1 MAVFTGRRRLQ
12 VAGLALVGLLASLI
26 AVPATGVPKDR
37 GPIKP
42 DPLFTRL
49 SQSVGIRYWIAHPEA
64 APIALQER
72 FRRAGEAIESAAAVA
87 AQPTG
92 RARQRF
98 NHDGIGLPQN
108 EESVSVC
115 TKRPDVVLSGTN
127 DYRGLLDPRG
137 NSTGWHLSTDG
148 GETVRNEGL
157 LPPVPIAGAPA
168 PSGGDPVDV
177 VTKNCALYAASLNY
191 DPADPTGGPNGVG
204 IYKTSV
210 RTLANCPGG
219 SAPSCWPNRRAVAQT
234 TPPNFYDKEWFDVGQ
249 SGPAG
254 RVVWVAFSDFVNDPD
269 APLGFTSASIKAV
282 RCDGALEECTQPIL
296 ISGADED
303 VQFADVTIGPDGRT
317 YITWS
322 EIRGELEQ
330 TQQTFIHKLRVAQPG
345 STTFGPT
352 RVIHRETK
360 AIPFGGFMHANDF
373 RIATYPKSEVTMVG
387 NKPRVFAVWDAC
399 RYRLLDNVCEES
411 IIKFTYSRDLGQSWS
426 EPRTVSRRL
435 GDSYF
440 PTISAGAHSRRLAVA
455 YFTNRYDRVF
465 HNRQDVELT
474 TIGLNGRVM
483 NRQRLTHPS
492 NESEADPL
500 LGGFFIGDYI
510 ETSMVRGKAY
520 TGYNAN
526 YRSVRVL
533 GEGFPVPQQ
542 DNYLTKSGL

>member
-1 MAVFTGRRRLQ
+1 MITGKRKLQ
-12 VAGLALVGLLASLI
+12 VAGLALVGLLAMLI
-26 AVPATGVPKDR
+26 ALPAAGVPKDK
-37 GPIKP
+37 GPVKP
-42 DPLFTRL
+42 NPLFTRL
-49 SQSVGIRYWIAHPEA
+49 SQSVGIRYWVAHPEA
-64 APIALQER
+64 APSDLQER
-72 FRRAGEAIESAAAVA
+72 FRRVGEVIEGVPPAA

-92 RARQRF
+92 QAGQRF
-98 NHDGIGLPQN
+98 NHDAIGFPQN

-127 DYRGLLDPRG
+127 DYRGLLDQAE
-137 NSTGWHLSTDG
+137 NFTGWHLSTDG

-157 LPPVPIAGAPA
+157 LPPVRIGGAPT

-177 VTKNCALYAASLNY
+177 VTRNCALYAASLNY
-191 DPADPTGGPNGVG
+191 DPADPSGAPNGVG
-204 IYKTSV
+204 VYKTDV
-210 RTLANCPGG
+210 QTLANCPGG

-249 SGPAG
+249 SGPDG
-254 RVVWVAFSDFVNDPD
+254 RVVWVAFSDFVIDPD

-282 RCDGALEECTQPIL
+282 RCDGALEECTEPIL

-303 VQFADVTIGPDGRT
+303 VQFSDVTIGPDGRT

-330 TQQTFIHKLRVAQPG
+330 TPQTFVHKLRVAQPG
-345 STTFGPT
+345 STTFGPA

-373 RIATYPKSEVTMVG
+373 RVATYPKSEVTMVG
-387 NKPRVFAVWDAC
+387 DEPRVFAVWDAC
-399 RYRLLDNVCEES
+399 RYRLLDSTCEES
-411 IIKFTYSRDLGQSWS
+411 IIKFTYSDSFGRSWS
-426 EPRTVSRRL
+426 ALKTVSRRR

-440 PTISAGAHSRRLAVA
+440 PTISAGPHSRSLAVA
-455 YFTNRYDRVF
+455 YFTNRHDRVF

-474 TIGLNGRVM
+474 TVGVNGKVQ

-500 LGGFFIGDYI
+500 FGGFFIGDYI
-510 ETSMVRGKAY
+510 ETSLVRGKAY
-520 TGYNAN
+520 TAYNAN

-542 DNYLTKSGL
+542 DNYLKRSGL

>member
-1 MAVFTGRRRLQ
+1 
-12 VAGLALVGLLASLI
+12 
-26 AVPATGVPKDR
+26 
-37 GPIKP
+37 
-42 DPLFTRL
+42 
-49 SQSVGIRYWIAHPEA
+49 
-64 APIALQER
+64 
-72 FRRAGEAIESAAAVA
+72 
-87 AQPTG
+87 
-92 RARQRF
+92 
-98 NHDGIGLPQN
+98 
-108 EESVSVC
+108 
-115 TKRPDVVLSGTN
+115 
-127 DYRGLLDPRG
+127 
-137 NSTGWHLSTDG
+137 
-148 GETVRNEGL
+148 
-157 LPPVPIAGAPA
+157 
-168 PSGGDPVDV
+168 
-177 VTKNCALYAASLNY
+177 
-191 DPADPTGGPNGVG
+191 
-204 IYKTSV
+204 
-210 RTLANCPGG
+210 
-219 SAPSCWPNRRAVAQT
+219 
-234 TPPNFYDKEWFDVGQ
+234 
-249 SGPAG
+249 
-254 RVVWVAFSDFVNDPD
+254 
-269 APLGFTSASIKAV
+269 
-282 RCDGALEECTQPIL
+282 
-296 ISGADED
+296 
-303 VQFADVTIGPDGRT
+303 
-317 YITWS
+317 
-322 EIRGELEQ
+322 
-330 TQQTFIHKLRVAQPG
+330 
-345 STTFGPT
+345 
-352 RVIHRETK
+352 
-360 AIPFGGFMHANDF
+360 MHANDF